1 MKKYLLFIITVS
13 LTSYAQEWE
22 TVVNRGPDGCYT
34 TQIIQTVE
42 IKNRGTALDSEKI
55 PLYNK
60 VTFENPLD
68 VGISFDF
75 RYHDSYGE
83 STGRISLKPEGKLQ
97 LNLVDKSLA
106 IFLGTLL

>member
-1 MKKYLLFIITVS
+1 

-60 VTFENPLD
+60 LLLKTLWMLEYLLILD
-68 VGISFDF
+68 ITILMERVQEE
-75 RYHDSYGE
+75 Y
-83 STGRISLKPEGKLQ
+83 L
-97 LNLVDKSLA
+97 
-106 IFLGTLL
+106 